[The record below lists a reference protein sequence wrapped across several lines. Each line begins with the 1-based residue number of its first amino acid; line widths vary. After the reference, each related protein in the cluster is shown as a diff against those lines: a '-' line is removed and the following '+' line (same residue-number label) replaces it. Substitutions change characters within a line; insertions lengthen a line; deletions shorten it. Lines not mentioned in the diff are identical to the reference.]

1 MQEPS
6 LALSLS
12 RLLALTWLTPGLAA
26 LTAAIAVP
34 SLIILYFLKLRRR
47 PLEISS
53 TLLWRKA
60 IEDLQ
65 ANAPFQKLR
74 KNILLLLQLLVLAGL
89 LFALAQPQFSDDAQV
104 DDRHVILIDRSASM
118 LSEDGSGT
126 SRLDAAK
133 EEAIALVD
141 SLSEGNFFSR
151 LADKQPQEAMVI
163 AFDATAEV
171 LSTFTSD
178 KAQLRRVIESIQ
190 PTHASS
196 GLKQAMD
203 LAQAHA
209 PIRRM
214 QDTFVNEAG
223 QTQTQSVETLRA
235 GIGTV
240 HIFSDGRL
248 PDATEVLAGVED
260 ELIYHDQGDDTQT
273 NIGIVALR
281 AERGYEDPTR
291 LSIFVGL
298 QSNASI
304 ERTVDVQIRIDDN
317 IRIYPV
323 TVQAAGGSFDDPVV
337 RAEGIEDDGTEVAT
351 GPLTPGTGGTQIDF
365 SMPEA
370 ALVEIRLIGDAME
383 NDALAVDDRGWLV
396 VPPARR
402 LSVVLV
408 TPGNPFLRQW
418 LSTLSFERFATMSL
432 DEYEE
437 AIAAGEAGAFD
448 VAILDRVLPASDGVL
463 PPGRYLMLGVTPPTG
478 VTVGDTKQGVQFVDW
493 SRQHAATAS
502 LALDTIQ
509 IVASPIVEVDP
520 ASGVAVLA
528 RTDAG
533 PAILELIEP
542 ELRAIS
548 VVFDPLQSTWPF
560 DVSFPVFVASAIN
573 DLGNEGVASTLARQ
587 LAPGEVLN
595 DRLPPDANQVSI
607 VPPDRQTGAPT
618 GSSQRLEPAGD
629 GRIIFG
635 PVDRTGIYKVRWD
648 GSATA
653 SDFSDGARIAR
664 FYAANLLNPAES
676 DITPAP
682 QLTLASDIVRAQG
695 TTRQE
700 VTRRLWPWLVLA
712 ALAIVMLEW
721 WVYNR
726 KVHV

>member
-1 MQEPS
+1 M
-6 LALSLS
+6 
-12 RLLALTWLTPGLAA
+12 TWLTPGLAA
-26 LTAAIAVP
+26 VTAAIAIP
-34 SLIILYFLKLRRR
+34 SLVILYFLKLRRR
-47 PLEISS
+47 PIEISS

-74 KNILLLLQLLVLAGL
+74 KNILLLLQLLILAAL
-89 LFALAQPQFSDDAQV
+89 LFALAQPQFSDESKV

-118 LSEDGSGT
+118 LSEDADGT

-141 SLSEGNFFSR
+141 SLSEGSFFSK

-163 AFDATAEV
+163 TFDSSAEV

-178 KAQLRRVIESIQ
+178 KAQLRRVINGIVPS
-190 PTHASS
+190 HAGS
-196 GLKQAMD
+196 GLKQAME

-214 QDTFVNEAG
+214 QDTFTNEQG
-223 QTQTQSVETLRA
+223 NTETRSVETLRA

-248 PDATEVLAGVED
+248 PDASEVLAGVED
-260 ELIYHDQGDDTQT
+260 ELVYHDQGDRSRT

-281 AERGYEDPTR
+281 AERGYDDPTK
-291 LSIFVGL
+291 LSIFIGL
-298 QSNASI
+298 QSTALV
-304 ERTVDVQIRIDDN
+304 ERTVDVELRIDEN

-323 TVQAAGGSFDDPVV
+323 TLQAAGTDLGGESDADAVDPD
-337 RAEGIEDDGTEVAT
+337 APESDPNA
-351 GPLTPGTGGTQIDF
+351 PLLPGTGGTQIEF
-365 SMPEA
+365 QMPEA
-370 ALVEIRLIGDAME
+370 ALVEIRLIGDAMDD
-383 NDALAVDDRGWLV
+383 DALSVDNRGWLV

-402 LSVVLV
+402 LSVALV

-418 LSTLSFERFATMSL
+418 LSTLRFERFGVYSQ
-432 DEYEE
+432 EE
-437 AIAAGEAGAFD
+437 FETEIKSGEAASFD
-448 VAILDRVLPASDGVL
+448 VVILDRTMPVGDDNLL
-463 PPGRYLMLGVTPPTG
+463 PPGRYLMLGATPPTG
-478 VTVGDTKQGVQFVDW
+478 VTQTGEKEGVQFVDW
-493 SRQHAATAS
+493 SRRHPATDS
-502 LALDTIQ
+502 LALDTVT
-509 IVASPIVEVDP
+509 IVKSPIVEVD
-520 ASGVAVLA
+520 ADAGVTVIA

-533 PAILELIEP
+533 PAIIEQIEP
-542 ELRAIS
+542 GLRAIS

-560 DVSFPVFVASAIN
+560 DVSFPVFVASAVN

-587 LAPGEVLN
+587 LAPGQVLN
-595 DRLPPDANQVSI
+595 DRLPPDASEVSV
-607 VPPDRQTGAPT
+607 VPPSESGAPT
-618 GSSQRLEPAGD
+618 GTSQRVEPAGD
-629 GRIIFG
+629 GRVIYG
-635 PVDRTGIYKVRWD
+635 PIDRTGIYKVRWD

-653 SDFSDGARIAR
+653 SDFPDGARVAR
-664 FYAANLLNPAES
+664 YFAANLLDPSES
-676 DITPAP
+676 DITPSS
-682 QLTLASDIVRAQG
+682 QLSLASDVVRAQG

-700 VTRRLWPWLVLA
+700 VIRRMWPWLVLA

>member
-1 MQEPS
+1 M
-6 LALSLS
+6 
-12 RLLALTWLTPGLAA
+12 TWLTPGLAA

-47 PLEISS
+47 SIEISS
-53 TLLWRKA
+53 TLLWRRA

-74 KNILLLLQLLVLAGL
+74 KNILLLLQLLVLAAL
-89 LFALAQPQFSDDAQV
+89 LFALAQPQFSDDSAV

-118 LSEDGSGT
+118 LSEDTSGT
-126 SRLDAAK
+126 SRLESAK
-133 EEAIALVD
+133 DEAIALVD
-141 SLSEGNFFSR
+141 SLSEGNFFAR

-163 AFDATAEV
+163 AFDSTAEV

-178 KAQLRRVIESIQ
+178 KAQLRRVINSIKA
-190 PTHASS
+190 THATS

-214 QDTFVNEAG
+214 QDSFVDDQG
-223 QTQTQSVETLRA
+223 QTQTRSVETLRA

-260 ELIYHDQGDDTQT
+260 KLVYHDQGDAART

-281 AERGYEDPTR
+281 AERDYEDPTNLR
-291 LSIFVGL
+291 IFVGL
-298 QSNASI
+298 QSTATI
-304 ERTVDVQIRIDDN
+304 PRTVDVEMRINQD

-323 TVQAAGGSFDDPVV
+323 IVQDAGGSFDDGQTLPDPQTPDVESG
-337 RAEGIEDDGTEVAT
+337 A
-351 GPLTPGTGGTQIDF
+351 PLTPGTGATQIEF
-365 SMPEA
+365 RMPEA
-370 ALVEIRLIGDAME
+370 ALVEIRLIGDAMD
-383 NDALAVDDRGWLV
+383 NDALEVDNRGWLV

-402 LSVVLV
+402 LSVALV

-418 LSTLSFERFATMSL
+418 LTTLSFERFGTYSQSGFE
-432 DEYEE
+432 DEIES
-437 AIAAGEAGAFD
+437 GEAQAFD
-448 VAILDRVLPASDGVL
+448 VVILDRTMPVGDDGVL
-463 PPGRYLMLGVTPPTG
+463 PSGRYLMLGVHPPG
-478 VTVGDTKQGVQFVDW
+478 VTQIGEKEGVQFIDW
-493 SRQHAATAS
+493 SRRHPATES
-502 LALDTIQ
+502 LALDV
-509 IVASPIVEVDP
+509 IVIPKSPVVEIDP
-520 ASGVAVLA
+520 DSGVTVLA

-533 PAILELIEP
+533 PAIIELIEP
-542 ELRAIS
+542 GARAIG
-548 VVFDPLQSTWPF
+548 VVFDPMETTWPF

-587 LAPGEVLN
+587 LSPGEVLN
-595 DRLPPDANQVSI
+595 DRLPPDASQVFV
-607 VPPDRQTGAPT
+607 VPPDPNSGDAI
-618 GSSQRLEPAGD
+618 GSPQRLEPASD
-629 GRIIFG
+629 GRIVYG
-635 PVDRTGIYKVRWD
+635 PIDRTGIYMVRWV
-648 GSATA
+648 GSQTA
-653 SDFSDGARIAR
+653 SDFEDGSRIAR
-664 FYAANLLNPAES
+664 LYAANLLNPNES

-682 QLTLASDIVRAQG
+682 ELTLASDIIRAQG

-700 VTRRLWPWLVLA
+700 VTRRLWPWLVLV